1 MTILDKIVE
10 YKKELLQHQKNTTTV
25 GELLDIIEEMPDVPD
40 FCGVLKEKHEQNKMA
55 VIAEIKKASPSKGVI
70 REDFNPVE
78 IAKIYEKHGVSAIS
92 ILTEDRFFQ
101 GKNEYLT
108 VVRKICKL
116 PLLRKDFII
125 DEFQVYETRSLGAD
139 IILLIAA
146 ILDDKQLKDFYDL
159 SRELGL
165 NVLLEVHNDEE
176 LERALD
182 TGARIIGINNRNLK
196 TFEVSLQNTLQLV
209 KNHNLTGKHIIS
221 ESGIHSRSDIELLH
235 EHGVVGVLI
244 GEAIMKQANIENA
257 LSSLLY

>member
-10 YKKELLQHQKNTTTV
+10 YKKELLLHQKKTNTV

-40 FCGVLKEKHEQNKMA
+40 FCDVLREKREQNKMA

-78 IAKIYEKHGVSAIS
+78 IAKIYEKFGVSAIS

-108 VVRKICKL
+108 AVRKICKL
-116 PLLRKDFII
+116 SLLRKDFII

-146 ILDDKQLKDFYDL
+146 ILDDKQLKDFYNL

-165 NVLLEVHNDEE
+165 NVLLEVHNEEE

-209 KNHNLTGKHIIS
+209 KKYKLTDKYVIS
-221 ESGIHSRSDIELLH
+221 ESGIHSRSDIELLYA
-235 EHGVVGVLI
+235 HGIAGVLI
-244 GEAIMKQANIENA
+244 GEAIMKETNVENA
-257 LSSLLY
+257 LSNLLY